1 LVFNLAFPRRGGE
14 DLFLQGAKGKYIY
27 ARKGKTLKPFF
38 SFHFSFS
45 KREMRMFIQLK
56 KIAQKFLRIAFKK
69 SHE

>member
-1 LVFNLAFPRRGGE
+1 VE
-14 DLFLQGAKGKYIY
+14 DLFSQGIKGKYIY
-27 ARKGKTLKPFF
+27 PRKEKAFKTFF